1 MMPSFSQVDES
12 PEPLALG
19 DRAMEDLRF
28 IRQTMERGASFT
40 AVPGWGGV
48 GMGITALGAALVASG
63 RETTDGWM
71 LVWTLEAL
79 LAVAIGAVAMQRKAR
94 RAHLPVLSGAGRK
107 FLLSFLPPA
116 VAGAVLTVALWQAGI
131 TSLLPGAWLLLYGA
145 AVVTAGTFSVKI
157 VPAMGVC
164 FMVLGAFALLPTPAA
179 GDLWMA
185 AGFGGLHILF
195 GTAIA
200 RRHGG

>member
-1 MMPSFSQVDES
+1 MLKRSGVDQGS
-12 PEPLALG
+12 EPIALG

-28 IRQTMERGASFT
+28 IRQTMEGGAAFT

-48 GMGITALGAALVASG
+48 GMGLTALAAAALASG
-63 RETTDGWM
+63 QQTAERWI

-79 LAVAIGAVAMQRKAR
+79 LAVAIGAYAIHRKAR
-94 RAHLPVLSGAGRK
+94 RANLPVFSGAGRK

-116 VAGAVLTVALWQAGI
+116 LAGVVLTVALWQAGAD
-131 TSLLPGAWLLLYGA
+131 SLLPGAWLLLYGA

-157 VPAMGVC
+157 VPVMGIC
-164 FMVLGAFALLPTPAA
+164 FMVLGAIALLAMPAA
-179 GDLWMA
+179 GDLAMA
-185 AGFGGLHILF
+185 AGFGGLQIVF
-195 GTAIA
+195 GVTIA